1 MGLPS
6 EDFKACLFF
15 TSVEIEQLRLEF
27 FHDGKIKKGLSN
39 LGRYFIYILRV
50 ALKGT

>member
-6 EDFKACLFF
+6 QGFKACLFF
-15 TSVEIEQLRLEF
+15 TSVEIGQLQLEF

-39 LGRYFIYILRV
+39 LGRYFIHIFRV